1 VDIYGNGNNKFKTMG
16 NISYSAVV
24 LDEQSRERLINR
36 FKSIIPPEYEIIAHH
51 MTINMGEL
59 DPEYQK
65 FLGLPVRLSVEDIAM
80 DDKVIAVGVSGFKT
94 NNPKAH
100 ITLAV
105 NRVEG
110 GKPMMSNKLTNW
122 ERIRRPLSLTGKVT
136 EVAFK

>member
-1 VDIYGNGNNKFKTMG
+1 MG

-24 LDEQSRERLINR
+24 LDENSRQRLINR
-36 FKSIIPPEYEIIAHH
+36 FKNIIPEGWEIIGDH
-51 MTINMGEL
+51 MTINLGEI

-65 FLGLPVRLSVEDIAM
+65 YLGLPVRLTVEDIAM

-105 NRVEG
+105 NRTNG
-110 GKPMMSNKLTNW
+110 GKPMMSNNLTNW
-122 ERIRRPLSLTGKVT
+122 EKIRKPLSLIGKVT
-136 EVAFK
+136 EVEYK